1 MIQIKCPDYILV
13 VPKEN
18 DVPEVMASCEKQD
31 LEELKGLKQDG
42 MFIFRR
48 VGR

>member
-1 MIQIKCPDYILV
+1 MTPKCPDYILV

-18 DVPEVMASCEKQD
+18 GIPEVMASCEKQD
-31 LEELKGLKQDG
+31 FDKLKDMKIEG